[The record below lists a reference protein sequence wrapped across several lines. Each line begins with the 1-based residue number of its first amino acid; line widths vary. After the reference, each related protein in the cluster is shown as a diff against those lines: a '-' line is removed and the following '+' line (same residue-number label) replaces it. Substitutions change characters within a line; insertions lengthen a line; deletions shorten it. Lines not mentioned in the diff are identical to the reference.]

1 MTNIRIDTSVVENAL
16 SQLKQA
22 SLSLE
27 GNFFKHAD
35 ENVLNMVKKLDEI
48 NKTLNEVLT
57 SYRELLLQN
66 ESATKESINEMVNAD
81 ELLASKYTVI
91 K

>member
-27 GNFFKHAD
+27 GNFLKQAD

-66 ESATKESINEMVNAD
+66 ESATKESINEMVNTD
-81 ELLASKYTVI
+81 ELLATKYTVM

>member
-1 MTNIRIDTSVVENAL
+1 MTNIRIDISVVENAL

-27 GNFFKHAD
+27 GNFLKQAD

-66 ESATKESINEMVNAD
+66 ESATKESINEMVNTD
-81 ELLASKYTVI
+81 ELLATKYTVM